1 MSSAGRWATTRTDP
15 MTRAVMQTVIVI
27 VMTTILRLS
36 VVAASL
42 ILAAPFGLAACS
54 GGDEQAAPTAG
65 AGECPTTPVNVV
77 VSVDQWG
84 DIVSELGGQC
94 AQVRTVLASSAVDPH
109 DYEPAPSDAAAFE
122 GAQLVVINGGHYDE
136 WAAKLAASSA
146 PDAPV
151 VDALEVSG
159 GEAGHGHEG
168 EERGHEGEEHSHEGE
183 ANPHVWY
190 NPSVVTAV
198 ADAVTA
204 EFGKLAPDAA
214 GYFDQRR
221 AALTES
227 LNPYH
232 DVIDAIKAHAS
243 GKRYAATESVFDDM
257 AAAVGLTNST
267 PEGYQLSSA
276 NETDP
281 SPADLDAFLRLLGD
295 RGVDVLIYNT
305 QTEGSVPEQIRA
317 AAERAG
323 VPVVSVTETVPPGTQ
338 SFEAWQVDQLNAL
351 AKALGVPA

>member
-1 MSSAGRWATTRTDP
+1 
-15 MTRAVMQTVIVI
+15 MQTVIVI
-27 VMTTILRLS
+27 VMTTISRFSLL
-36 VVAASL
+36 AAGL
-42 ILAAPFGLAACS
+42 ITAAPFGLAACS
-54 GGDEQAAPTAG
+54 GANEQAAPTAG

-84 DIVSELGGQC
+84 DVVSELGGQC
-94 AQVRTVLASSAVDPH
+94 AQVKTVLASSAVDPH
-109 DYEPAPSDAAAFE
+109 DYEPAPSDAATFQ

-159 GEAGHGHEG
+159 GEAGHEGEEPGHEGEGQGHEG
-168 EERGHEGEEHSHEGE
+168 EEQGHEGE

-190 NPSVVTAV
+190 NPSAVTAI

-221 AALTES
+221 AAFTES
-227 LNPYH
+227 LKPYH
-232 DVIDAIKAHAS
+232 DVIDSIKAHAS
-243 GKRYAATESVFDDM
+243 GKSYAATESVFDDM
-257 AAAVGLTNST
+257 AAAVGLTNRT

-323 VPVVSVTETVPPGTQ
+323 VPVVNVTETVPPGTQ

-351 AKALGVPA
+351 AKALGVPV

>member
-1 MSSAGRWATTRTDP
+1 
-15 MTRAVMQTVIVI
+15 
-27 VMTTILRLS
+27 MTTISRLS
-36 VVAASL
+36 VLAAGAL
-42 ILAAPFGLAACS
+42 LAAPFGLAACA

-94 AQVRTVLASSAVDPH
+94 ATVKTVLASSAVDPH
-109 DYEPAPSDAAAFE
+109 DYEPSPSDAAAFQD
-122 GAQLVVINGGHYDE
+122 AQLVVINGGHYDE

-146 PDAPV
+146 PNAPV
-151 VDALEVSG
+151 IDALELG
-159 GEAGHGHEG
+159 GEAGHEGEGQGHE
-168 EERGHEGEEHSHEGE
+168 GHEGEEHGDE
-183 ANPHVWY
+183 AGTNPHAWY
-190 NPSVVTAV
+190 KPAAVTAV

-221 AALTES
+221 AAFTES
-227 LNPYH
+227 LKPYNEA
-232 DVIDAIKAHAS
+232 IDSIKAHAS
-243 GKRYAATESVFDDM
+243 GKSYAATESVFDDM
-257 AAAVGLTNST
+257 AAAVGLTNRT
-267 PEGYQLSSA
+267 PEGYALASA

-317 AAERAG
+317 AADQAG
-323 VPVVSVTETVPPGTQ
+323 VPVVDVTETVPPGTET
-338 SFEAWQVDQLNAL
+338 FEGWQVDQLNAL

>member
-1 MSSAGRWATTRTDP
+1 
-15 MTRAVMQTVIVI
+15 MQTVIVI
-27 VMTTILRLS
+27 VMTTISRFS
-36 VVAASL
+36 VLAASL
-42 ILAAPFGLAACS
+42 ITAAPFGLAACS

-65 AGECPTTPVNVV
+65 AGECSTTPVNVV

-84 DIVSELGGQC
+84 DVVSELGGHC
-94 AQVRTVLASSAVDPH
+94 AQVKTVLASSAVDPH
-109 DYEPAPSDAAAFE
+109 DYEPAPSDAATFQ

-159 GEAGHGHEG
+159 GEAGHEGEEPGHEGEGQGHEG
-168 EERGHEGEEHSHEGE
+168 EEQGHEGE

-190 NPSVVTAV
+190 NPSALTAV

-221 AALTES
+221 AAFTES
-227 LNPYH
+227 LKPYH
-232 DVIDAIKAHAS
+232 DVIDSIKAHAP
-243 GKRYAATESVFDDM
+243 GKSYAATESVFDDM
-257 AAAVGLTNST
+257 AAAVGLTNRT

-295 RGVDVLIYNT
+295 RRVDVLIYNT

-317 AAERAG
+317 AAEGAG
-323 VPVVSVTETVPPGTQ
+323 VPVVNVTETVPPGTQ